1 MMAGAK
7 PIVHL
12 VFWKL
17 SGSTIDA
24 KKLQADTIIEAFLAL
39 KNEIEGLLKL
49 EIGQNC
55 VDHPD
60 AWDISVYMVFASP
73 AFLDLYQ
80 THPMHLD
87 IKKLVGPMR
96 LDRGQVDFEL
106 DLNASLN
113 LKEII

>member
-1 MMAGAK
+1 MMAEEK

-17 SGSTIDA
+17 NGSNVDA
-24 KKLQADTIIEAFLAL
+24 KKMQADTIIDAFLAL
-39 KNEIEGLLKL
+39 RNKIEGLLKL

-55 VDHPD
+55 VDHTE
-60 AWDISVYMVFASP
+60 AWDISVYIVFASP

-80 THPMHLD
+80 THPMHLE
-87 IKKLVGPMR
+87 IKKMIGPMR

-106 DLNASLN
+106 DINDS
-113 LKEII
+113 

>member
-1 MMAGAK
+1 MMAAAS

-17 SGSTIDA
+17 NGETAEMKQS
-24 KKLQADTIIEAFLAL
+24 QASKIIEAFLTL
-39 KNEIEGLLKL
+39 KTKIDGLMKL
-49 EIGQNC
+49 EIGRNC

-60 AWDISVYMVFASP
+60 AWDVSVYMVFSSLTLLEA
-73 AFLDLYQ
+73 YQ

-106 DLNASLN
+106 NPNDV
-113 LKEII
+113 